1 MTRTTKI
8 IAGVA
13 GVLALAATAG
23 GVMVYAQ
30 SNTTPSESVL
40 DRVARIVG
48 VESSKLK
55 DAYKQVL
62 NEDINAKVQE
72 GKLTEEQANRIKEKI
87 ESRIKN
93 GNFPGW
99 TGEGKYR
106 MGGLK
111 GVMAVHDDL
120 ANFLGMTSDE
130 LRNAS
135 REKTLVEIAQE
146 KGKSESELKEFLK
159 KTIEDKINKAVSDG
173 VITQE
178 QADDMKSRLDEK
190 INMMVTTKAPRG
202 FKGGRGHGWYNN
214 QN

>member
-1 MTRTTKI
+1 MTTKAKI

-30 SNTTPSESVL
+30 SNTTPSESTL

-48 VESSKLK
+48 VDSSRLK
-55 DAYKQVL
+55 DAYRQVV

-72 GKLTEEQANRIKEKI
+72 GKLTQDQASRIRERIENRI
-87 ESRIKN
+87 ES

-99 TGEGKYR
+99 TWEGKYR

-111 GVMAVHDDL
+111 GVMAVHEDI

-130 LRNAS
+130 LRDACH
-135 REKTLVEIAQE
+135 EKTLVEIAQE
-146 KGKSESELKEFLK
+146 KGKSESELREFLK
-159 KTIEDKINKAVSDG
+159 KTLEDKINKAVSDG

-178 QADDMKSRLDEK
+178 QADNMKSRLDERIDK
-190 INMMVTTKAPRG
+190 MVTKKAPRG
-202 FKGGRGHGWYNN
+202 LRKGVLNE
-214 QN
+214 